1 MDVSV
6 EEYSEKDLPEMTRIW
21 NEIVKAG
28 QAFPQEEME
37 TLEGARHFFARQSH
51 CGVAR
56 NEQGQV
62 VGLYI
67 LHPNNVGRCS
77 HICNA
82 SYAVAP
88 WARGTGT
95 GKRLVLDSLEKA
107 RKLGFRIMQFN
118 AVASA
123 NASANALYKKL
134 GFMELGTIPGGFRR
148 PDGSYQD
155 INLYY
160 KPL

>member
-1 MDVSV
+1 
-6 EEYSEKDLPEMTRIW
+6 MTRIW
-21 NEIVKAG
+21 NEIVEAG
-28 QAFPQEEME
+28 QTFPQEEME
-37 TLEGARHFFARQSH
+37 TLEGARKFFATQSY

-88 WARGTGT
+88 WARGAGT
-95 GKRLVLDSLEKA
+95 GKRLVLDSLDKA

-118 AVASA
+118 AVASD
-123 NASANALYKKL
+123 NAAANALYKKL
-134 GFMELGTIPGGFRR
+134 DFMELGTIPGGFRR